1 MNRIDRLFAILLKL
15 QAKKQLRAED
25 LARQFEVSKRT
36 IYRDVA
42 ALNEMGVPIISLPG
56 EGYEMME
63 GYYLPPLIFT
73 PAEASAL
80 FLGAQMLIGQ
90 AAGQLPIVADHALSK
105 LAAILPSNTKAQ
117 VDQLTGLIQFILPS
131 DRFDLDDAR
140 LMTLQRAIVERRVVH
155 LKYHSHSQNEITE
168 RDIEPHNLAYYN
180 GVWYVNGYCRLRQEP
195 RGFRLDRIDDLKLK
209 AERFKL
215 RHLEAAALEG
225 IEVRV
230 RFDHSIGRWLR
241 ERQHYAYQREETA
254 PDGLIMTYRVHRLS
268 ELTSWLLGWGA
279 QAEVLSP
286 PELRA
291 EIRQI
296 AQQVVEMLT

>member
-1 MNRIDRLFAILLKL
+1 MNRIDRLFAVLLKL

-25 LARQFEVSKRT
+25 LARHFEVSKRT
-36 IYRDVA
+36 IYRDMA

-63 GYYLPPLIFT
+63 GFYLPPLIFT

-90 AAGQLPIVADHALSK
+90 AAGHMPIVAEHALSK
-105 LAAILPSNTKAQ
+105 LAAILPPATKAQ
-117 VDQLTGLIQFILPS
+117 VDQLTGIIQFILPT
-131 DRFDLDDAR
+131 DRFDLDDGR

-155 LKYHSHSQNEITE
+155 VKYHSYSQNEVTE
-168 RDIEPHNLAYYN
+168 RDIEPQNLTYSN
-180 GVWYVNGYCRLRQEP
+180 GTWYVNGYCRLRQGP
-195 RGFRLDRIDDLKLK
+195 RGFRLDRIDELKLR
-209 AERFKL
+209 AERFKE
-215 RHLEAAALEG
+215 RAHTPAASEPVD
-225 IEVRV
+225 VRV
-230 RFDHSIGRWLR
+230 RFDHSIVRWVR
-241 ERQHYAYQREETA
+241 ERQHYAFQREELA
-254 PDGLIMTYRVHRLS
+254 PDGIVMTYRVHRLT
-268 ELTSWLLGWGA
+268 ELTPWLLGWGA

-296 AQQVVEMLT
+296 AQQVVELLT

>member
-15 QAKKQLRAED
+15 QGKQQIRAED
-25 LARQFEVSKRT
+25 LAHHFAVSKRT

-105 LAAILPSNTKAQ
+105 LAAILPPNTKAH
-117 VDQLTGLIQFILPS
+117 VDQLTGLIQFILPP

-155 LKYHSHSQNEITE
+155 LKYHSYSQNEATE
-168 RDIEPHNLAYYN
+168 RDIEPQNLTYSN
-180 GVWYVNGYCRLRQEP
+180 GVWYVNGYCRLRHEP
-195 RGFRLDRIDDLKLK
+195 RSFRLDRIDALKLK
-209 AERFKL
+209 AERFTE
-215 RHLEAAALEG
+215 RAHAPAAPEPVD
-225 IEVRV
+225 VRV
-230 RFDHSIGRWLR
+230 RFDQPIVRWVR
-241 ERQHYAYQREETA
+241 EHQHYAVQQEDVV
-254 PDGLIMTYRVHRLS
+254 PDGVIMTYRVHRLS
-268 ELTSWLLGWGA
+268 ELVPWLLGWGA

-296 AQQVVEMLT
+296 AQRVVELLT